1 MYALKIRD
9 VTLGQGRPK
18 ICIPVMG
25 KDKEEILRQARIAAA
40 APSDLIEFRADA
52 FAQIL
57 EKGQISPVW
66 ESLRLILGDKPLLF
80 TFRTSHEGGERAISF
95 QDYESLLKTA
105 ADSGFCDVIDVEVF
119 MDGWQIS
126 ERIRELIT
134 HIQGKGA
141 AVLAS
146 NHDFVKT
153 PEEGRIVERL
163 RAMDKAGADILK
175 MAVMPH
181 SREDVLT
188 LLKATVKVRE
198 SDICKPLVT
207 MSMGDLGLVSR
218 LCGETFG
225 ADMTFGTGAKASAPG
240 QMEALKLQEVLEAIH
255 QTMSQS

>member
-1 MYALKIRD
+1 M
-9 VTLGQGRPK
+9 
-18 ICIPVMG
+18 
-25 KDKEEILRQARIAAA
+25 
-40 APSDLIEFRADA
+40 
-52 FAQIL
+52 
-57 EKGQISPVW
+57 
-66 ESLRLILGDKPLLF
+66 
-80 TFRTSHEGGERAISF
+80 
-95 QDYESLLKTA
+95 
-105 ADSGFCDVIDVEVF
+105 
-119 MDGWQIS
+119 
-126 ERIRELIT
+126 
-134 HIQGKGA
+134 
-141 AVLAS
+141 AS